1 MNYCTPWKQ
10 TKFLEIHNF
19 LTRYRSSLFTQSK
32 QLHAA
37 KVQNDYFEFKYENKP
52 LQELEKN
59 LLRQSS
65 LEKII

>member
-1 MNYCTPWKQ
+1 M
-10 TKFLEIHNF
+10 
-19 LTRYRSSLFTQSK
+19 TRYRRSLFTQSK

-59 LLRQSS
+59 LQRQSS

>member
-1 MNYCTPWKQ
+1 M
-10 TKFLEIHNF
+10 
-19 LTRYRSSLFTQSK
+19 SK
-32 QLHAA
+32 IDILDEAA
-37 KVQNDYFEFKYENKP
+37 KLHEKTVDDIVNEQNVSSDYFEFKYENKP